1 MRTWWPVAG
10 LGSACLVLTAL
21 GALALTPEPFPDWA
35 YPSSGAKPTSPDPD
49 VLISVPGSSI
59 RRPEADVRHMS
70 KAVDWFPASHPPA
83 PEIVI
88 HAEGGAW
95 ACGYC
100 HLPDGQGRPENASL
114 AGLSQSYILTQLR
127 AFAEG
132 ARESAAPAYAP
143 TGYMITESKTV
154 ISKDWAAPAAYY
166 SQRRFV
172 SRVKVVETAV
182 TPPVFAQAFV
192 YVPQEGPPT
201 PLGARIIETPASM
214 ERFEARDPR
223 VPIIAYV
230 PRGAIS
236 AGARLAASGGPAAQP
251 CALCHGVGLKGG
263 LGPPLAGRSPSYIF
277 RQLMAFQ
284 AGARRNPEA
293 APMRIETA
301 DLSQMQM
308 IALAAYAASLKP

>member
-1 MRTWWPVAG
+1 MPKRWLFPG
-10 LGSACLVLTAL
+10 LGFACLVLTAL
-21 GALALTPEPFPDWA
+21 GALALTPEPFPGWA
-35 YPSSGAKPTSPDPD
+35 YPSPGAKPASSAAE
-49 VLISVPGSSI
+49 VMISVPGSAI
-59 RRPEADVRHMS
+59 RRREDDVHHMNT
-70 KAVDWFPASHPPA
+70 AVDWFPGSHPPA
-83 PEIVI
+83 PAII
-88 HAEGGAW
+88 THTTGDAW

-114 AGLSQSYILTQLR
+114 AGLSETYILTQLR
-127 AFAEG
+127 AFADG
-132 ARESAAPAYAP
+132 SRESAMPAYAP
-143 TGYMITESKTV
+143 TGYMTTEAKNVTPRE
-154 ISKDWAAPAAYY
+154 WPAAAAYY

-172 SRVKVVETAV
+172 SRVKVVESAS
-182 TPPVFAQAFV
+182 TPPVIEKAFV
-192 YVPQEGPPT
+192 YALQEGPPT

-214 ERFEARDPR
+214 ERFEARDPH

-230 PRGAIS
+230 PEGAVAS
-236 AGARLAASGGPAAQP
+236 GAKLAASGGPAAQP

-263 LGPPLAGRSPSYIF
+263 LGPPLAGRSPTYIF

-301 DLSQMQM
+301 ELSQAQM